1 MGTTESA
8 GQLRPTPKPYGDS
21 PDGKPVTVIPAEKW
35 TQGMRAIA
43 DYSVFLGK
51 ELMDVA
57 VTVRF
62 VHSTGNFAACYAP
75 GKLDFNVF
83 RLGHKFFDQGITQEV
98 DALLLHELSHHFSG
112 DHLSEDYH
120 EGICMLGAKLKWLA
134 LEHPDKVGRKP

>member
-21 PDGKPVTVIPAEKW
+21 PDGKPVTVIAPEKW
-35 TQGMRAIA
+35 SPGMRVIA
-43 DYSVFLGK
+43 DYAVFLGQ

-57 VTVRF
+57 VRVRF
-62 VHSTGNFAACYAP
+62 VHSTGNCAACYAP

-98 DALLLHELSHHFSG
+98 DALLLHELAHQHSG
-112 DHLSEDYH
+112 DHLSEEYH
-120 EGICMLGAKLKWLA
+120 EGICLLGAKLKRLA
-134 LEHPDKVGRKP
+134 LDKPDKVGRKP